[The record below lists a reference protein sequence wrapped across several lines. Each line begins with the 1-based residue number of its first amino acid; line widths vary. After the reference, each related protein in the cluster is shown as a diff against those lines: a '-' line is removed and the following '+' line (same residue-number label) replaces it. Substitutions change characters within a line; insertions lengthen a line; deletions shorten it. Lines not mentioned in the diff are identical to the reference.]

1 MLKVI
6 GIGDNVVDVYL
17 HTNTMYPG
25 GNTMNFCAYA
35 RRLGIPAAYIGVF
48 GDDRAA
54 EHVYTTANHLGIELS
69 HARKY
74 HGENGWAKVDLVDGD
89 RVFQGSNKGGVSK
102 EYPIQLSDEDLAY
115 IRNFNL
121 IHTSCFSY
129 VDDEIARMAS
139 ANVPISYD
147 FSDHTDKEQMKKVC
161 PYLFLA
167 VTSCGHLTEEEVL
180 EKAKELH
187 GFGAK
192 MVLLSMGRRGAIL
205 YDGTTAFYQ
214 PSGKEK
220 AIDSMGAGDS
230 FCTAFSITYLTKVLY
245 GENHEDAVK
254 YSLEKAASFA
264 TEICMTDGAFGYG
277 TNYQ

>member
-1 MLKVI
+1 MIKVI

-35 RRLGIPAAYIGVF
+35 RRLGFPAAYLGVF

-54 EHVYTTANHLGIELS
+54 EHVYNTAEHLGIDLS
-69 HARKY
+69 HVRKY

-102 EYPIQLSDEDLAY
+102 EHPIQLSDDDLKY
-115 IRNFNL
+115 IRGYDL

-129 VDDEIARMAS
+129 VDDEISRMAS
-139 ANVPISYD
+139 AGVPISYD
-147 FSDHTDKEQMKKVC
+147 FSDHNDEEQMKKVC

-167 VTSCGHLTEEEVL
+167 VTSCGHLTEYEVL
-180 EKAKELH
+180 EKAKKIH
-187 GFGAK
+187 GYGAR

-205 YDGTTAFYQ
+205 YDGMTSVHQ

-230 FCTAFSITYLTKVLY
+230 FCTAFLTSYLTSL
-245 GENHEDAVK
+245 ENGVSHEAAVK
-254 YSLEKAASFA
+254 LSLEKAASFA

-277 TNYQ
+277 TNYH